1 MSCVSGRTSCTSRAT
16 KASTVQK
23 HETHRNVSRRN
34 KAQLHGPSVRSFQE
48 LWLAQHTVPAH
59 PKRMIF
65 GSLTLGLNKTL
76 TLIPVIQ
83 QSFNLLTY
91 CRFVIE
97 TAIGKP
103 TVLPKTLRGQ
113 CVQARQLLQI
123 LFQSLFRQHNFT
135 VVSRAWPDQS

>member
-1 MSCVSGRTSCTSRAT
+1 
-16 KASTVQK
+16 
-23 HETHRNVSRRN
+23 
-34 KAQLHGPSVRSFQE
+34 
-48 LWLAQHTVPAH
+48 
-59 PKRMIF
+59 MIF
-65 GSLTLGLNKTL
+65 GALTLGLNKTL

-123 LFQSLFRQHNFT
+123 LFQSLFGQHNFT
-135 VVSRAWPDQS
+135 DFD